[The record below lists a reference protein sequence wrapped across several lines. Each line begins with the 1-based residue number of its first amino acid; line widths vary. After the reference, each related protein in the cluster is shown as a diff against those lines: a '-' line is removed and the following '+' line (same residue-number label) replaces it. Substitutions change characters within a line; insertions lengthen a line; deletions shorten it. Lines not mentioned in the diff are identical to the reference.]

1 MASLGHSSRRC
12 VVFRLMALSR
22 WRSVIATFGLLAVV
36 FVGLAVSA
44 RGRGVAPARHGHV
57 VPRAAA
63 RYSVQ
68 IQAVFDRFGD
78 PLLVANFTPDGSRA
92 SPVWLLCPAAT
103 PDSCHSVQAH
113 HGELAP
119 GAEPAGTRF
128 VATAVYRGARYSRA
142 ATWHGRVHALRP
154 PRLAGARRM
163 GGLVRPA
170 AGRWAGGWGDESD
183 QLGVEACRLATGQE
197 CRMLGGGELG
207 CPDRSSLTRLG
218 GWFTS
223 WYLFAVDARILARL
237 GLRGNRILRERRSA
251 ALECRSHGC
260 AFPRRWQGGGTAS
273 ATGPDSPRGCSARR
287 GVARRRRALSDA
299 LPDRAHGRRQL
310 RRDVTPHHYSRPG
323 ACRGRAGTDRPWTID
338 GDAARRRRTTDRGSL
353 PLALIVASAD
363 SGDPPAS
370 PAEMVP
376 VGNAAANP
384 DEALG

>member
-44 RGRGVAPARHGHV
+44 RGRGVAPAGHGHV

-63 RYSVQ
+63 RYGVQ

-78 PLLVANFTPDGSRA
+78 PLLVANFTPDGSLA

-103 PDSCHSVQAH
+103 PNSCHSVQAH

-154 PRLAGARRM
+154 PSLAGARRM

-223 WYLFAVDARILARL
+223 WYLFAVDARIPRDSVCAGTGYSANADLPLWNAGPTVARSRA
-237 GLRGNRILRERRSA
+237 GGRVVGPRRPQVRILPEAIQRGGELLVVAVDCLTRCRI
-251 ALECRSHGC
+251 ALTVADNSVGMSRLT
-260 AFPRRWQGGGTAS
+260 TAV
-273 ATGPDSPRGCSARR
+273 GPALVGVSRGPI
-287 GVARRRRALSDA
+287 G
-299 LPDRAHGRRQL
+299 HGRL
-310 RRDVTPHHYSRPG
+310 MVTLHVDDGPLIAGHSR
-323 ACRGRAGTDRPWTID
+323 
-338 GDAARRRRTTDRGSL
+338 L
-353 PLALIVASAD
+353 P
-363 SGDPPAS
+363 
-370 PAEMVP
+370 
-376 VGNAAANP
+376 
-384 DEALG
+384 